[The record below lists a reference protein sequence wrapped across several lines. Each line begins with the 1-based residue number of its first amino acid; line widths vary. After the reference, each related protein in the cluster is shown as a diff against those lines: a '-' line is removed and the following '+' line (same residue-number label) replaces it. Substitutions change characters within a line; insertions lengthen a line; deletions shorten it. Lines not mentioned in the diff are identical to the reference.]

1 MLAKKRLL
9 TRIDFDGLVCAALL
23 KELDI
28 IDEIQFVH
36 PKDMQDGRISIT
48 DMDITANLPY
58 VDGVDIAFDHHI
70 SEISRVNSPPNHI
83 VYPNAPSAAR
93 VVYEYYGAEKRFT
106 KLPPSLME
114 AVDVAD
120 SAKHTIEQIKHPSGW
135 GLLTFIIDPR
145 TGLGRFKN
153 FRINNYALMIKLVD
167 LLRTKGVDEI
177 LEDEDVK
184 ERVQLYF
191 EHQEKFI
198 QQLKDCT
205 KIHKTAAHIN
215 LRNEE
220 TIYAGNRF
228 MIYALFPEINISVH
242 EMWGKN
248 KRNVVFAVGKSIFN
262 RTSKMNIGEFLL
274 QYGGG
279 GHVTAGTCQVPIADA
294 DKVRE
299 AIITAMVQDV

>member
-9 TRIDFDGLVCAALL
+9 TRCDFDGLVCAALL

-36 PKDMQDGRISIT
+36 PKDMQDGRVSIT

-58 VDGVDIAFDHHI
+58 VEGVDVAFDHHI
-70 SEISRVNSPPNHI
+70 SELSRVNSPPNHI

-93 VVYEYYGAEKRFT
+93 VVYEYYGAEKRFSN
-106 KLPPSLME
+106 LPPSLMQ

-120 SAKHTIEQIKHPSGW
+120 SARYTKEEILHPEGW
-135 GLLTFIIDPR
+135 RLLSFIIDPR

-153 FRINNYALMIKLVD
+153 FRLTTYAFLIKLVD
-167 LLRTKGVDEI
+167 LCRTKSVEEI
-177 LEDEDVK
+177 LQDEDVQ
-184 ERVQLYF
+184 ERVKLYF
-191 EHQEKFI
+191 EHQEKFEDM
-198 QQLKDCT
+198 LKHCT
-205 KIHKTAAHIN
+205 KIHKAAGHIY
-215 LRNEE
+215 LRDQE

-228 MIYALFPEINISVH
+228 YVYALFPQINISIH

-274 QYGGG
+274 QFGGG
-279 GHVTAGTCQVPIADA
+279 GHVTAGTCQVPISQA
-294 DKVRE
+294 DKVRQE
-299 AIITAMVQDV
+299 IIDAAVQDV

>member
-9 TRIDFDGLVCAALL
+9 TRSDFDGLVCAALL
-23 KELDI
+23 KELGI

-106 KLPPSLME
+106 NLPPSLME

-120 SAKHTIEQIKHPSGW
+120 SAKYTVDQIKNPTNW
-135 GLLTFIIDPR
+135 GLLTFIMDPR

-153 FRINNYALMIKLVD
+153 FRINNYAMMIKLID
-167 LLRTKGVDEI
+167 LLRTKSVDEI
-177 LEDEDVK
+177 LQDEDVQ
-184 ERVQLYF
+184 ERVQLYK

-198 QQLKDCT
+198 QQLKNCT
-205 KIHKTAAHIN
+205 TIHKTAAHLN

-220 TIYAGNRF
+220 IIYAGNRF

-279 GHVTAGTCQVPIADA
+279 GHVTAGTCQVPISEA
-294 DKVRE
+294 DKVRKD
-299 AIITAMVQDV
+299 IITAMVQDV

>member
-9 TRIDFDGLVCAALL
+9 TRSDFDGLVCAALL
-23 KELDI
+23 KELGI

-106 KLPPSLME
+106 NLPPSLME

-120 SAKHTIEQIKHPSGW
+120 SAKYTVDQIKNPTNW
-135 GLLTFIIDPR
+135 GLLTFIMDPR

-153 FRINNYALMIKLVD
+153 FRINNYALMIKLID
-167 LLRTKGVDEI
+167 LLRTKNVDEI
-177 LEDEDVK
+177 LQDEDVQ
-184 ERVQLYF
+184 ERVQLYK

-198 QQLKDCT
+198 QQLKNCT
-205 KIHKTAAHIN
+205 TIHKTAAHLN

-279 GHVTAGTCQVPIADA
+279 GHVTAGTCQVPISEA
-294 DKVRE
+294 DKVRQE
-299 AIITAMVQDV
+299 IITAMVQDV

>member
-9 TRIDFDGLVCAALL
+9 TRSDFDGLVCAALL
-23 KELDI
+23 KELGI

-106 KLPPSLME
+106 NLPPSLME

-120 SAKHTIEQIKHPSGW
+120 SAKYTVDQIKNPTNW
-135 GLLTFIIDPR
+135 GLLTFIMDPR

-153 FRINNYALMIKLVD
+153 FRINNYALMIKLID
-167 LLRTKGVDEI
+167 LLRTKNVEEI
-177 LEDEDVK
+177 LQDEDVQ
-184 ERVQLYF
+184 ERVQLYK

-198 QQLKDCT
+198 QQLKNCT
-205 KIHKTAAHIN
+205 TIHKTAAHLN

-248 KRNVVFAVGKSIFN
+248 KRNVVFAIGKSIFN

-279 GHVTAGTCQVPIADA
+279 GHITAGTCQVPISEA
-294 DKVRE
+294 DKVRQE
-299 AIITAMVQDV
+299 IITAMVQDV

>member
-9 TRIDFDGLVCAALL
+9 TRSDFDGLVCAALL
-23 KELDI
+23 KELGI

-106 KLPPSLME
+106 NLPPSLME

-120 SAKHTIEQIKHPSGW
+120 SAKYTVDQIKNPTNW
-135 GLLTFIIDPR
+135 GLLTFIMDPR

-153 FRINNYALMIKLVD
+153 FRINNYAMMIKLID
-167 LLRTKGVDEI
+167 LLRTKSVDEI
-177 LEDEDVK
+177 LQDEDVQ
-184 ERVQLYF
+184 ERVQLYK

-198 QQLKDCT
+198 QQLKNCT
-205 KIHKTAAHIN
+205 TIHKTAAHLN

-220 TIYAGNRF
+220 IIYAGNRF

-279 GHVTAGTCQVPIADA
+279 GHVTAGTCQVPISEA
-294 DKVRE
+294 DKVRKE
-299 AIITAMVQDV
+299 IITAMVQDV

>member
-9 TRIDFDGLVCAALL
+9 TRSDFDGLVCAALL
-23 KELDI
+23 KELGI

-36 PKDMQDGRISIT
+36 PKDMQDGRVSIT

-70 SEISRVNSPPNHI
+70 SEVSRVNSPPNHI

-106 KLPPSLME
+106 TLPPSLME

-120 SAKHTIEQIKHPSGW
+120 SAKHTVEQVKHPQGW
-135 GLLTFIIDPR
+135 GLLAFIVDPR

-153 FRINNYALMIKLVD
+153 FRINNNAMLLKLID
-167 LLRTKGVDEI
+167 LLRTNSVDEI
-177 LEDEDVK
+177 LKDEDVQ
-184 ERVQLYF
+184 ERVQLYL
-191 EHQEKFI
+191 EHQEKAI
-198 QQLKDCT
+198 QQLKKCT
-205 KIHKTAAHIN
+205 TIHKTAAHLN

-220 TIYAGNRF
+220 IIYACNRF
-228 MIYALFPEINISVH
+228 MIYAVFPEINISVH

-294 DKVRE
+294 EKVRNE
-299 AIITAMVQDV
+299 IITAMVQDV

>member
-9 TRIDFDGLVCAALL
+9 TRSDFDGLVCAALL
-23 KELDI
+23 KELGI

-58 VDGVDIAFDHHI
+58 VEGVDIAFDHHI
-70 SEISRVNSPPNHI
+70 SELARVNSPPNHI

-106 KLPPSLME
+106 NLPPSLME

-120 SAKHTIEQIKHPSGW
+120 SAKYTEDQILNPTGW
-135 GLLTFIIDPR
+135 VLLTFIMDPR

-153 FRINNYALMIKLVD
+153 FRINNYSLMMKLVD
-167 LLRTKGVDEI
+167 LCRTQSIDEI
-177 LEDEDVK
+177 LKDEDVQ
-184 ERVQLYF
+184 ERVQLYM
-191 EHQEKFI
+191 EHKEKFVD
-198 QQLKDCT
+198 QLKKCT
-205 KIHKTAAHIN
+205 QIHKNAAHLN

-220 TIYAGNRF
+220 IIYAGNRF
-228 MIYALFPEINISVH
+228 VIYALFPQINISVH

-279 GHVTAGTCQVPIADA
+279 GHATAGTCQVHIDEA
-294 DKVRE
+294 DKVRQE
-299 AIITAMVQDV
+299 IITAMIQDV